1 MCLPSVTATRLNFSI
16 SNVSS
21 FESRRGFCSASTG
34 RNPTFPH
41 FLNVKKTSSFIFPL
55 HLRFAETCYTK
66 FWRFY
71 QVSIIFPE
79 RKCQVMFHVSGRFRC
94 CSFPLY
100 FCNGFLISSLNLCD
114 EKKPIMVLCM
124 VFTIL
129 TKFKRQEIAL
139 IYQ

>member
-1 MCLPSVTATRLNFSI
+1 MSSHVSV
-16 SNVSS
+16 
-21 FESRRGFCSASTG
+21 
-34 RNPTFPH
+34 
-41 FLNVKKTSSFIFPL
+41 IF
-55 HLRFAETCYTK
+55 K
-66 FWRFY
+66 
-71 QVSIIFPE
+71 
-79 RKCQVMFHVSGRFRC
+79 SGRFRC